1 MWTSSGHRAYLCFQI
16 FLSSQTTEQK
26 LCSLSVYQAPP
37 AHHGYLRGFRSLRL
51 TREQNWDVI
60 SRRKT
65 GRFYNSM
72 SCSFT
77 CLSTSLVI
85 QHDRMSRNR
94 RRMEEEEEDSMIE
107 EDNFT
112 MKCPE
117 DAEFQKPKIISLW
130 VCSEILWLECVQ
142 FLIFYGAMNIITAK
156 LTSFP
161 LQSFHVMIIDR

>member
-1 MWTSSGHRAYLCFQI
+1 M
-16 FLSSQTTEQK
+16 
-26 LCSLSVYQAPP
+26 
-37 AHHGYLRGFRSLRL
+37 
-51 TREQNWDVI
+51 
-60 SRRKT
+60 
-65 GRFYNSM
+65 
-72 SCSFT
+72 
-77 CLSTSLVI
+77 

-161 LQSFHVMIIDR
+161 LQSFHVMIIDRCIAKKVRHKIMLHLSNHTSKSPTGSSERHHQLTSGISHQIF